1 MSLAG
6 KRVVILGANLFED
19 TELLYPLHR
28 LREEDVDVVV
38 AGLDDSPIH
47 GKKGHGPL
55 AVDTT
60 VDAVRASDFD
70 AVVVPGGF
78 QPDAL
83 RRSAAVLDLVRS
95 FDGAGKPVAMICH
108 AGWVAISAGIVKG
121 RKATAVG
128 AIKDDMVNAGA
139 DFVDEPV
146 VQDRGLISSRT
157 PADLGP
163 WMRTLIGALSR

>member
-6 KRVVILGANLFED
+6 KRVLILAANLFED

-28 LREEDVDVVV
+28 LREEQADVVV
-38 AGLDDSPIH
+38 AGLDDSPVH

-55 AVDTT
+55 TVDTT
-60 VDAVRASDFD
+60 VDKVQASDFD
-70 AVVVPGGF
+70 AIVVPGGF

-83 RRSAAVLDLVRS
+83 RRSGSVLDLVRA
-95 FDGAGKPVAMICH
+95 FDEAGKPVAMICH
-108 AGWVAISAGIVKG
+108 AGWVAISAGIVDG

-128 AIKDDMVNAGA
+128 AIRDDMVNAGA

-146 VQDRGLISSRT
+146 VEDRGLISSRT

-163 WMRTLIGALSR
+163 WMKTLIAALSR

>member
-6 KRVVILGANLFED
+6 KRVLILGANLFED

-28 LREEDVDVVV
+28 LREEEAEVVV
-38 AGLDDSPIH
+38 AGLDDSPVH

-55 AVDTT
+55 SVDTT
-60 VDAVRASDFD
+60 VDSVRASDFD
-70 AVVVPGGF
+70 ALVVPGGF

-95 FDGAGKPVAMICH
+95 FDQASKPIAIICH

-121 RKATAVG
+121 RKATASP
-128 AIKDDMVNAGA
+128 AIRDDMLNAGA
-139 DFVDEPV
+139 EFVDEPV
-146 VQDRGLISSRT
+146 VVEDHLITSRH
-157 PADLGP
+157 PGDLGP
-163 WMRTLIGALSR
+163 WMKALIDALTR

>member
-6 KRVVILGANLFED
+6 RRVLILGANLFED

-28 LREEDVDVVV
+28 LREEEAEVVV

-55 AVDTT
+55 KVDTT
-60 VDAVRASDFD
+60 VDSVRASDFD
-70 AVVVPGGF
+70 ALVVPGGF

-83 RRSAAVLDLVRS
+83 RRSAAVLDLVRA
-95 FDGAGKPVAMICH
+95 FDESDKPVAMICH
-108 AGWVAISAGIVKG
+108 AGWVAISAGILKG
-121 RKATAVG
+121 RKATAVS
-128 AIKDDMVNAGA
+128 AIRDDMVNAGA

-146 VQDRGLISSRT
+146 VEDGGLITSRT

-163 WMRTLIGALSR
+163 WMKALIRALS

>member
-6 KRVVILGANLFED
+6 KRVLILGADLFED

-28 LREEDVDVVV
+28 LREEEAEVVL
-38 AGLDDSPIH
+38 AGLSDSPIH

-60 VDAVRASDFD
+60 VDSVRASDFD
-70 AVVVPGGF
+70 ALVVPGGF

-83 RRSAAVLDLVRS
+83 RRSAAVLDLVRA
-95 FDGAGKPVAMICH
+95 FDEAGKPLAMICH
-108 AGWVAISAGIVKG
+108 AGWVAISAGIVRG
-121 RKATAVG
+121 RKSTATG
-128 AIKDDMVNAGA
+128 AIRDDMVNAGA

-146 VQDRGLISSRT
+146 VEDRGLITSRT

-163 WMRTLIGALSR
+163 WMKALIRALS